1 MSLASNEILV
11 GGLVIDKTTG
21 ALVTITYS
29 SPSQIVSESG
39 GLPRD
44 ADGRLVVIAG

>member
-11 GGLVIDKTTG
+11 GGLVIDKNKG
-21 ALVTITYS
+21 ELVTVTY
-29 SPSQIVSESG
+29 QTAAMIRSEAG

-44 ADGRLVVIAG
+44 GDGRLVVIAG